1 MTPCP
6 LCRHSLARPLF
17 EKAGYPYERCRGCG
31 LVTRGGAE
39 EPPSYHDYLPE
50 ETRSLPALTRQRY
63 VELLT
68 RFERY
73 RRTGLFYD
81 VGCGGGFL
89 VEVAAERGWQ
99 AQGLEVSSSAVE
111 FGRDRGLT
119 LHCGTLEDVRP
130 DEGVHDVVTMM
141 EVIEHVR
148 EPVALLRRAGALLR
162 PGGALYLTTPN
173 WGSLTRRCVGSQW
186 APIGRDH
193 LLYLTPGHLRKAL
206 RSAGLE
212 PVRVTSANVEP
223 HQILARFRRRG
234 RTTDTAAGAGTDR
247 WRDVERTR
255 ATLERN
261 AFLRFAKGAANAAL
275 GLTDLGDTVRA
286 LAVRPGDAERDVPRA

>member
-1 MTPCP
+1 VTPCP
-6 LCRHSLARPLF
+6 LCRHPLARPLF

-39 EPPSYHDYLPE
+39 GPPSYHDYLPA
-50 ETRSLPALTRQRY
+50 ETRSLPDLTRKRY
-63 VELLT
+63 DELLT
-68 RFERY
+68 RFDRY
-73 RRTGLFYD
+73 RRTGRFYD

-89 VEVAAERGWQ
+89 VEAAAERGWQ
-99 AQGLEVSSSAVE
+99 AEGLEVSSSAVE
-111 FGRDRGLT
+111 FGRARGLT
-119 LHCGTLEDVRP
+119 LHCGTLADVRP
-130 DEGVHDVVTMM
+130 DEGIHDVVTMM

-148 EPVALLRRAGALLR
+148 EPVALLRQAGALLR

-173 WGSLTRRCVGSQW
+173 WGSLTRRCVGFEW

-193 LLYLTPGHLRKAL
+193 LLYLTPAHLRRAL

-234 RTTDTAAGAGTDR
+234 SAADSTASAGADR

-255 ATLERN
+255 ASLERN

-275 GLTDLGDTVRA
+275 GISDLGDTVRA
-286 LAVRPGDAERDVPRA
+286 LAVRPGDSDGALSRE